1 LTSPTNPV
9 SNKASGYPA
18 GHHNETI
25 MTARNKFLPRL
36 IVATALMGCAAT
48 AIVAADTPAAS
59 TNSTAG
65 AAQASTSPAPDRAL
79 DRALPFQKPA
89 WLTDLS
95 VGVRQSYDD
104 NVFLSGADAKY
115 LPASYTLPP
124 SSVAA
129 LKGVSSWVTTVSPKV
144 GINLAPL
151 LDSENL
157 QTLSFV
163 YAPDFAQYYD
173 APSENN
179 NAHRFGTAIKGQ
191 AGAFSFVLENN
202 LTYVDGDSVAPT
214 YPGGLLSA
222 IGIVAPRERRE
233 QIQDRSTVALR
244 YDGDWWFIR
253 PTASLL

>member
-1 LTSPTNPV
+1 MNNT
-9 SNKASGYPA
+9 
-18 GHHNETI
+18 
-25 MTARNKFLPRL
+25 F
-36 IVATALMGCAAT
+36 
-48 AIVAADTPAAS
+48 AISA
-59 TNSTAG
+59 
-65 AAQASTSPAPDRAL
+65 
-79 DRALPFQKPA
+79 
-89 WLTDLS
+89 
-95 VGVRQSYDD
+95 DD

-124 SSVAA
+124 GSVAA

-144 GINLAPL
+144 GINLAPVL
-151 LDSENL
+151 NSENL

-191 AGAFSFVLENN
+191 AGAFSLALENN

-222 IGIVAPRERRE
+222 IGIAAPRERRPLSGTLGAVARPRAPGRRPLLLRWSDPRS
-233 QIQDRSTVALR
+233 DRRAAR
-244 YDGDWWFIR
+244 CAARR
-253 PTASLL
+253 PARLTPAPRDHR